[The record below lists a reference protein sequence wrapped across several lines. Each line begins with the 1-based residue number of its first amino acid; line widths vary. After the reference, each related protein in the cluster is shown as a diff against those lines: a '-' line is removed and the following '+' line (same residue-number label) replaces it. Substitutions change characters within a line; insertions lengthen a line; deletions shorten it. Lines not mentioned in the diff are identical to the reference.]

1 MDQTSLTS
9 TAIGSLVDSTAT
21 TDALV
26 STTASSNSTTSSTV
40 PPNAGPLTTV
50 TVATVN
56 AVPSNPGPAPPIFS
70 SIMVNTEGGASNPT
84 NARTQLNTTNLPAAT
99 RTDATASQ
107 TNQTTS
113 NGSTASVVI
122 GIAGVLAVFLAIVGA
137 VVVRKKKLPP
147 TANKRAHKK
156 RYIGR
161 TDFSNSTEY
170 FADTENGP
178 SNNDTSNDDND
189 FDVDLPQ
196 APKPIQQQQQHEPL
210 SPDFSWPFATPRTV
224 EETSDDTV
232 VAQRGLM
239 SESEDGTDPA
249 RDLARKPSFELMQD
263 TTTSAKNASEAF
275 TYFGF
280 GSNRLPTLHP
290 LPMTGVQVTSGEFE
304 YATVSLRLPA
314 GANLDQYAGE
324 ACFTDSGETDS
335 ATAQRDVPNSSN
347 SSIIKHVV
355 SSPPIAVISEN
366 PLERKVSEKGVIDE

>member
-1 MDQTSLTS
+1 M
-9 TAIGSLVDSTAT
+9 
-21 TDALV
+21 
-26 STTASSNSTTSSTV
+26 
-40 PPNAGPLTTV
+40 
-50 TVATVN
+50 
-56 AVPSNPGPAPPIFS
+56 
-70 SIMVNTEGGASNPT
+70 
-84 NARTQLNTTNLPAAT
+84 
-99 RTDATASQ
+99 
-107 TNQTTS
+107 
-113 NGSTASVVI
+113 
-122 GIAGVLAVFLAIVGA
+122 LAVFLAIVGA
-137 VVVRKKKLPP
+137 VVVRRKKLPP
-147 TANKRAHKK
+147 NANKRAHKK

-196 APKPIQQQQQHEPL
+196 APKPIQQQHEPL

-232 VAQRGLM
+232 VAQRGLI
-239 SESEDGTDPA
+239 SESEDGADPA
-249 RDLARKPSFELMQD
+249 RDMGRKPSFELMQD

-335 ATAQRDVPNSSN
+335 TPAQRDVPNSSN

>member
-40 PPNAGPLTTV
+40 PSNAGPLTTV
-50 TVATVN
+50 TVGATVK
-56 AVPSNPGPAPPIFS
+56 AAPSNTGPAPPIFS
-70 SIMVNTEGGASNPT
+70 SIMVNTDAGASNPT

-113 NGSTASVVI
+113 NGSTTSVVI

-147 TANKRAHKK
+147 NANKRAHKK

-170 FADTENGP
+170 FADAENGP
-178 SNNDTSNDDND
+178 SSNDTSNDDND
-189 FDVDLPQ
+189 FDGDVPQ
-196 APKPIQQQQQHEPL
+196 APKPIQQQHEPL

-232 VAQRGLM
+232 VAQRGLI
-239 SESEDGTDPA
+239 SESEDGADPA

-304 YATVSLRLPA
+304 YATVSLGLPA
-314 GANLDQYAGE
+314 GASLDQYAGE

-335 ATAQRDVPNSSN
+335 AAAAAQRDMHSSSN
-347 SSIIKHVV
+347 SIIKHIA